1 MASNMQTY
9 SGVLIEDDD
18 ELSLGELCR
27 ACAIHADWLI
37 ELVNEGILEPRGRD
51 ASHWRFSSLELVR
64 VRRVMRLQQDLDV
77 NLAGA
82 ALALQL
88 LDEID
93 SLRAR
98 LRTLDR
104 EFQAR

>member
-37 ELVNEGILEPRGRD
+37 ELVNEGILEPRGQD
-51 ASHWRFSSLELVR
+51 ARHWRFSSLELVR

-104 EFQAR
+104 EF